1 MALLVLWCGSTM
13 AMIIFLHMWFSND
26 GAAFHPHSVDV
37 ENRHPAFLVVNSK
50 TVCKRDCAIKS
61 VSAFVA
67 PRGSSSSKHFTALC
81 MMISIAGM
89 LGSSRW
95 YFVRDATWFQF
106 ILSSIGFGALMLVA
120 GFELDV
126 APERFLEDKQM
137 VTAWLIEKLKMDK
150 MLPFKLSPQNKEFR
164 HFIRTSP
171 EIYHLFEEDRYLHA
185 RKAQNIEMWTYEL
198 VWQSLHVIGAVSY
211 VTLVPA
217 AILLNDIAEE
227 KVAWI
232 TGFTFLTFCMMGY
245 FTGNYVPVLPY
256 FRGWILV
263 WNPFLREPHFMLKLK
278 RVSVLF
284 IMFLNCLCENLPS
297 LTLSFTFFNYV
308 AGDRDL
314 RGEPQERIQ
323 RTHLSPALSAR
334 LFFSRRTLQQRQAHH
349 H

>member
-1 MALLVLWCGSTM
+1 MDRELLMALLVLWCGSTV
-13 AMIIFLHMWFSND
+13 AMVIFLHMWFSND

-37 ENRHPAFLVVNSK
+37 ESRHPAFLVVNSK

-106 ILSSIGFGALMLVA
+106 ILSSIGFGSLMLVA

-137 VTAWLIEKLKMDK
+137 ITAWLIEKLKMDK
-150 MLPFKLSPQNKEFR
+150 MLPFKLSPHNKEFR
-164 HFIRTSP
+164 HFIRNSP
-171 EIYHLFEEDRYLHA
+171 EIYHLYEEDRYLHA
-185 RKAQNIEMWTYEL
+185 RKAEKIEMWTYEL
-198 VWQSLHVIGAVSY
+198 VWQSLHVIGAVTY

-278 RVSVLF
+278 RVSSHVA
-284 IMFLNCLCENLPS
+284 LC
-297 LTLSFTFFNYV
+297 V
-308 AGDRDL
+308 AL
-314 RGEPQERIQ
+314 V
-323 RTHLSPALSAR
+323 AWC
-334 LFFSRRTLQQRQAHH
+334 
-349 H
+349 